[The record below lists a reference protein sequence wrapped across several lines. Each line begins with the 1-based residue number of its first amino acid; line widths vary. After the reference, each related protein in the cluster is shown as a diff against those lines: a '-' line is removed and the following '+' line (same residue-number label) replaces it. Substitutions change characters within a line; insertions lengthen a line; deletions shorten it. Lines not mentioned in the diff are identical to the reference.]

1 MRNHLPL
8 FIFGLVVICHS
19 SLLVGQTSEKTSVPQ
34 QPINSL
40 VSRLLSPETP
50 ADAGKQGESQVIDL
64 ALKWVQLLA
73 IPLIEATKSVSRDI
87 AEASD
92 KLDPFGMKEAQR
104 TIRWQQEVIQAQQKE
119 ILKLQQK
126 EIDRLQSELEKFSN
140 DAANRKKKKDAK

>member
-1 MRNHLPL
+1 M
-8 FIFGLVVICHS
+8 
-19 SLLVGQTSEKTSVPQ
+19 GQTNEKPSSPQ
-34 QPINSL
+34 QPFNSI
-40 VSRLLSPETP
+40 VNRLLSPETS
-50 ADAGKQGESQVIDL
+50 ADEEKSGTSQTIDM

-104 TIRWQQEVIQAQQKE
+104 TIRWQQEVIQAQHKE

-126 EIDRLQSELEKFSN
+126 EIDRLQTELKKHSS
-140 DAANRKKKKDAK
+140 DTDQTKKKKGAKQASKANSVNFK